1 MTNTYEIRRLIEA
14 ALDHARR
21 AELGVTE
28 QTEHAVRALL
38 QAHPEMSEVD
48 AIKAVQRV
56 QRPY

>member
-1 MTNTYEIRRLIEA
+1 MTNTYEVRRLIEKALEHACA
-14 ALDHARR
+14 AD
-21 AELGVTE
+21 LGVTE

>member
-1 MTNTYEIRRLIEA
+1 MTSTYEVRRLIEK
-14 ALDHARR
+14 ALDHARA

-38 QAHPEMSEVD
+38 QAHPEMSELD

>member
-1 MTNTYEIRRLIEA
+1 MPNTYEIRRLIEA
-14 ALDHARR
+14 ALDHART

-38 QAHPEMSEVD
+38 QAHPEMSEYD